1 MKQINNRQ
9 NRQAQRACGRRF
21 SETELPTYRRK
32 KPKIGTRKKSQ
43 KRTAKIVQE
52 L

>member
-21 SETELPTYRRK
+21 SETEHPTCRRK
-32 KPKIGTRKKSQ
+32 KPKISTKTKSQ
-43 KRTAKIVQE
+43 KRAIQMV
-52 L
+52 